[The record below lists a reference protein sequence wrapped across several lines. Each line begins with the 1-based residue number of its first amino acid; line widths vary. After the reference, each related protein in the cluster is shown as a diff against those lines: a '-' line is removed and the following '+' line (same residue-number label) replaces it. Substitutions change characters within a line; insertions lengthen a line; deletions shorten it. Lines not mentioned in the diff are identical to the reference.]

1 VGITELTPTSKTNTI
16 VLSPSAAI
24 NDIVEDLVPLG
35 VYTPS
40 DASLSDEKD
49 AFVAGAKQQINYVY
63 NKLGGEVIDIEITN
77 GQVYSSYEQA
87 CVVYSKI
94 MNMHQAEN
102 VLSNVLGSTTASFD
116 ANGQVSDFGRTGEVG
131 ANDNLNLKYPKFDFS
146 YARRVTEGISSE
158 ASLGGTNPV
167 YSASIDLTPGQ
178 QNYDLQK
185 LMQDQSLIDGSE
197 FKDKINNAHILIKK
211 VYYKTRRA
219 SWNFFGI
226 GGGGLRLLS
235 GQGGYS
241 QHADASTF
249 EIIPV
254 WENKLQAI
262 NYEDH
267 IKTRTSDYS
276 YEIKNNWLKLF
287 PCPTPNSGDKIWIEF
302 QVPADVWSDDNSGN
316 IGLDG
321 INNMNNLPFEN
332 LPYSS
337 INQIG
342 KQWIRDYSCALSKE
356 MVGIVRSKFSS
367 IPTPGGEVTL
377 DGPAM
382 ISAAKEEMEKLA
394 TELKETLEKLTYS
407 KLMQSDTEI
416 LDSSKKIISDVP
428 NLIYV
433 G

>member
-1 VGITELTPTSKTNTI
+1 MAITELTPKSKTNAI
-16 VLSPSAAI
+16 VLSPTTAQYTEVSTK
-24 NDIVEDLVPLG
+24 VPLG
-35 VYTPS
+35 VYT
-40 DASLSDEKD
+40 AANLSTTETN
-49 AFVAGAKQQINYVY
+49 AFVTGAVQQVSYVY
-63 NKLGGEVIDIEITN
+63 NKLGGDVIDIEITN

-116 ANGQVSDFGRTGEVG
+116 GNGQATGATATEVQPG
-131 ANDNLNLKYPKFDFS
+131 DNFNLKYPKFDFS

-167 YSASIDLTPGQ
+167 YSASIDLVPGQ
-178 QNYDLQK
+178 QDYDLQA
-185 LMQDQSLIDGSE
+185 LMETEADNTSSPFYQ
-197 FKDKINNAHILIKK
+197 KIKGTHIIIKK
-211 VYYKTRRA
+211 VYYKTKRA
-219 SWNFFGI
+219 SWNFYGHA
-226 GGGGLRLLS
+226 GAGLRLLN
-235 GQGGYS
+235 GYGGYS
-241 QHADASTF
+241 QFADASTF

-276 YEIKNNWLKLF
+276 YEIKNNSLRLF
-287 PCPTPNSGDKIWIEF
+287 PCPTPNSVDKMWIEF
-302 QVPADVWSDDNSGN
+302 QIPADVWSSDQSGN

-332 LPYSS
+332 LPYTS

-342 KQWIRDYSCALSKE
+342 KQWIRDYSCALCKE

-407 KLMQSDTEI
+407 NLMKSDTEI
-416 LDSSKKIISDVP
+416 LDASKKIIADVP